1 MANSANSKDVI
12 EFVKDAEDERK
23 ANEELSEEF
32 GTHVSERVK
41 LYEAGMKG
49 SASLAHLRNNK
60 NNNIRHVVPVGV
72 LIVLFTLY
80 LTTATLQCN
89 YVNREQEG
97 LRCKDD
103 DTILQSQELQA
114 LEAAKRVRILEKL
127 LEYKDLCTELE
138 VFTKDLRWT
147 NEIYDKLDS
156 LKEFENEW
164 EQSAKGFLDMNSGSG
179 TDGEEEQGNSNIEE
193 IGVEPEDSQLA
204 EEDNK
209 SVRRN
214 GQNWPHGAVALKKK
228 KVKSENNKNNHSIG
242 NNPNSKK
249 DQPIAKKTNTAEPII
264 YLFALVF
271 IYLLLK
277 AASDINQHY
286 KSQNKGGKRLRRCSL
301 QSYAQTHKQDRR
313 ASKGSPKKKSNRELI
328 LEMRSKSVDRF
339 NDNAAKKSEILA
351 NLRKYTSFDD
361 HNRLENIEYGAF
373 RFPHLTTWE
382 AQSRGAISF
391 NRKETMYPKVSNRR
405 CSVPISL
412 NFQRQK
418 LSTMTL
424 VPASS
429 MARRTSFSGVHFGT
443 EAFLGGLQF
452 ADRGQDSPFLEV
464 KRRVRM
470 INRH

>member
-12 EFVKDAEDERK
+12 EFVEDAEDERK

-41 LYEAGMKG
+41 LYKAGMKG

-147 NEIYDKLDS
+147 NEIYDKLDP

-179 TDGEEEQGNSNIEE
+179 TDGEEEQGSSNIEE
-193 IGVEPEDSQLA
+193 VGVEPEDSQLA
-204 EEDNK
+204 KEDSK

-242 NNPNSKK
+242 NNPNNKK

-313 ASKGSPKKKSNRELI
+313 ASKGLHRI
-328 LEMRSKSVDRF
+328 C
-339 NDNAAKKSEILA
+339 
-351 NLRKYTSFDD
+351 T
-361 HNRLENIEYGAF
+361 
-373 RFPHLTTWE
+373 
-382 AQSRGAISF
+382 
-391 NRKETMYPKVSNRR
+391 
-405 CSVPISL
+405 
-412 NFQRQK
+412 
-418 LSTMTL
+418 
-424 VPASS
+424 
-429 MARRTSFSGVHFGT
+429 RTY
-443 EAFLGGLQF
+443 
-452 ADRGQDSPFLEV
+452 
-464 KRRVRM
+464 
-470 INRH
+470 